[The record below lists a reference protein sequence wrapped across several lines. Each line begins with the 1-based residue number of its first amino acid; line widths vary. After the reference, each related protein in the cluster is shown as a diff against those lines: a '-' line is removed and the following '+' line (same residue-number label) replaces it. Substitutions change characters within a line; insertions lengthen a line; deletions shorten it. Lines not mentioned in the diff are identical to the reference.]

1 MFGLGFPWQI
11 KLSST
16 HRIYKSLNLNL
27 LVYVHDTSFF
37 DKDNYFGHAEEDDL
51 VPQHILIVKVG
62 RLCYLG
68 ALETQS

>member
-1 MFGLGFPWQI
+1 M
-11 KLSST
+11 
-16 HRIYKSLNLNL
+16 
-27 LVYVHDTSFF
+27 YVHDGPFLIKE
-37 DKDNYFGHAEEDDL
+37 KDNYFGHAEEDDL